1 MTYPQ
6 LTSYSGKKLKAF
18 PLRIFTVFIHPFP
31 KFGEHLFNHYLELFR
46 WPISTLFN
54 SSSNSIFYFTLI
66 FIYLVSCTRF
76 WLWRIGSSIFI
87 VAYWIFSC
95 GKWDLAPWPKIKWWH
110 PALRTLSQWTTREVL
125 FSSFFWSY
133 VPFLCLEHSP
143 PVSTFC
149 PTLCLSLCV
158 R

>member
-95 GKWDLAPWPKIKWWH
+95 GKWDLALQPGIEPR
-110 PALRTLSQWTTREVL
+110 PPTLRAQNLHHWMTTREVPSFL
-125 FSSFFWSY
+125 SFFWLCHAACRIS
-133 VPFLCLEHSP
+133 VPQPEIEP
-143 PVSTFC
+143 RP
-149 PTLCLSLCV
+149 
-158 R
+158 RQ